1 MDITHLIE
9 PEIICLDLKANNK
22 EDVLIE
28 LVELLDNAGKLTDKQ
43 QFLNDIWRREEIG
56 NTGLKKE
63 LPFHTPKVLRWR
75 CLQSSW
81 VLAAKG

>member
-43 QFLNDIWRREEIG
+43 QFFKRHLATRRDR
-56 NTGLKKE
+56 KYR
-63 LPFHTPKVLRWR
+63 V
-75 CLQSSW
+75 
-81 VLAAKG
+81 